1 MFLVTLAR
9 AAEPREEPTVLQALD
24 AAAIRRWAAV
34 CVRSLDAQRDA
45 IDGINVFP
53 VADGDTGSNLLGTM
67 RAALEALLRAPV
79 DERSEVGAALTVL
92 AKGALAGARGNS
104 GVIVSQMLRGL
115 AEALRDID
123 QAGAVDL
130 GKALVRAAELA
141 AGAVAEPR
149 AGTMLTV
156 LTASAAAARRVRS
169 GVLHE
174 VTAAAARAAGEAL
187 VLTPQQL
194 DVLAEAGVVDAGG
207 RGVLVLL
214 ESLVTVVN
222 ERDEPVVPYST
233 SVQSPVAAREAGS
246 AEFGYEV
253 MYLLDSTTDK
263 AAIELRD
270 KLGQLGDCVSVVGDG
285 AGLWTVHVHC
295 NDIGAAIEAGVE
307 TGRPHRI
314 MVARFADAE
323 GAPTRFGRARV
334 VVIPARGAGIA
345 ALFRGEG
352 ALVLE
357 IGPND
362 EPDVWDLLNLITSTG
377 ASHVT
382 VLPGDEGLVGIADE
396 AATRAVAGGQDV
408 VVIPCASPVQALA
421 ALAVHDPARRSGDDV
436 VSMAE
441 ASAATRRGELVVTSQ
456 DAITWIGPC
465 QAGDLLGFADGDVM
479 RIEHGP
485 VDAAMVIRGACAV
498 VDRMLG
504 AGGEL
509 VTAMLGADAPEHLA
523 DELEKHLRSAY
534 PAAEFVAYRGGQ
546 RDSVL
551 MLGVE

>member
-1 MFLVTLAR
+1 M
-9 AAEPREEPTVLQALD
+9 LQALD

-34 CVRSLDAQRDA
+34 SVRTLDAQREA

-53 VADGDTGSNLLGTM
+53 VPDGDTGSNLLGTM

-79 DERSEVGAALTVL
+79 EERSEVGAALTVL

-115 AEALRDID
+115 AEALRTVD
-123 QAGAVDL
+123 QAGAHDV
-130 GKALVRAAELA
+130 ANAMVRAAELA
-141 AGAVAEPR
+141 AEAVAEPR

-156 LTASAAAARRVRS
+156 LTASAAGARRVRS

-174 VTAAAARAAGEAL
+174 VTAAAARAASEAL
-187 VLTPQQL
+187 ELTPQQL

-233 SVQSPVAAREAGS
+233 SQPSPVAAREAGS
-246 AEFGYEV
+246 TEFGYEV
-253 MYLLDSTTDK
+253 MYLLDSTTGD
-263 AAIELRD
+263 AATVLRETLS
-270 KLGQLGDCVSVVGDG
+270 KLGDCVSVVGDG
-285 AGLWTVHVHC
+285 DGLWTVHVHC
-295 NDIGAAIEAGVE
+295 NDIGGAIEAGVE
-307 TGRPHRI
+307 AGRPHRI

-323 GAPTRFGRARV
+323 SAPSRFARARV
-334 VVIPARGAGIA
+334 VVIPARGSGIA
-345 ALFRGEG
+345 ALFRTEG

-357 IGPND
+357 IGAD
-362 EPDVWDLLNLITSTG
+362 DKPDVWDLLNLITSTG

-382 VLPGDEGLVGIADE
+382 VLPGDEGLTGIADE
-396 AATRAVAGGQDV
+396 AAARAVAGGQDV

-421 ALAVHDPARRSGDDV
+421 ALAVHDAARRSGDDV

-441 ASAATRRGELVVTSQ
+441 AAAATRRGELTVADV

-465 QAGDLLGFADGDVM
+465 RAGDLLGFVDGEVM
-479 RIEHGP
+479 GIEHGP
-485 VDAAMVIRGACAV
+485 VEPGKIVHGARAV
-498 VDRMLG
+498 VDRMLTS
-504 AGGEL
+504 GGEL
-509 VTAMLGADAPEHLA
+509 VTALLGADAPDSLS
-523 DELEKHLRSAY
+523 DELETYLRREY
-534 PAAEFVAYRGGQ
+534 PTVEFVAYRGGQ
-546 RDSVL
+546 RDAVL
-551 MLGVE
+551 TLGVE

>member
-1 MFLVTLAR
+1 
-9 AAEPREEPTVLQALD
+9 LD

-34 CVRSLDAQRDA
+34 CVQSLDAQREA

-53 VADGDTGSNLLGTM
+53 VPDGDTGSNLLGTM
-67 RAALEALLRAPV
+67 RSALESLLRAPV
-79 DERSEVGAALTVL
+79 DERSETGAALAVL
-92 AKGALAGARGNS
+92 AKGALTGARGNS

-115 AEALRDID
+115 AESLRDLD
-123 QAGAVDL
+123 QAGAADL

-141 AGAVAEPR
+141 ADAVAEPR

-156 LTASAAAARRVRS
+156 LTASAAAARRCRTE
-169 GVLHE
+169 VLHE
-174 VTAAAARAAGEAL
+174 VTAAAARAAAEAL
-187 VLTPQQL
+187 VLTPRQL

-207 RGVLVLL
+207 RGVLVMLDA
-214 ESLVTVVN
+214 LVTVVN
-222 ERDEPVVPYST
+222 ERDEPVLPP
-233 SVQSPVAAREAGS
+233 SVATVSPVAAREAGS
-246 AEFGYEV
+246 TEFGYEV
-253 MYLLDSTTDK
+253 MYLLDSTDEQAVGT
-263 AAIELRD
+263 LRET
-270 KLGQLGDCVSVVGDG
+270 LGHLGDCVSVVGDG
-285 AGLWTVHVHC
+285 DGLWTVHVHC
-295 NDIGAAIEAGVE
+295 NDIGAAIEAGVQ

-314 MVARFADAE
+314 AVARFADHE
-323 GAPTRFGRARV
+323 GAPSRFGRNRV
-334 VVIPARGAGIA
+334 VVIPARGAGVA
-345 ALFRGEG
+345 ALFRTEG

-357 IGPND
+357 IGDAD

-408 VVIPCASPVQALA
+408 VVVPCASPVQALA
-421 ALAVHDPARRSGDDV
+421 ALAVHDPARRAGDDV

-441 ASAATRRGELVVTSQ
+441 AAAATRRGELVVASQ

-465 QAGDLLGFADGDVM
+465 RAGDLLGFADGEVM

-485 VDAAMVIRGACAV
+485 AEAGVVIRGAAAV
-498 VDRMLG
+498 VERMLA

-509 VTAMLGADAPEHLA
+509 VTAMIGADAPDHLA
-523 DELEKHLRSAY
+523 DALEKHLRARH
-534 PAAEFVAYRGGQ
+534 PEVEFVAYHGGR
-546 RDSVL
+546 RDAVL

>member
-1 MFLVTLAR
+1 M
-9 AAEPREEPTVLQALD
+9 LQALD

-34 CVRSLDAQRDA
+34 SVQTLSAQREA
-45 IDGINVFP
+45 IDSINVFP

-79 DERSEVGAALTVL
+79 DERSEAGAALGVL

-115 AEALRDID
+115 AESLRTVD
-123 QAGAVDL
+123 QAGAHDL
-130 GKALVRAAELA
+130 AKAMVRAAELA
-141 AGAVAEPR
+141 AEAVAEPR

-156 LTASAAAARRVRS
+156 LTASAAGARRLRS
-169 GVLHE
+169 DVLHE
-174 VTAAAARAAGEAL
+174 VTAAAARAASEAL
-187 VLTPQQL
+187 SLTPQQL

-207 RGVLVLL
+207 RGVLILL

-233 SVQSPVAAREAGS
+233 SQPSPLAAREAGS
-246 AEFGYEV
+246 TEFGYEV
-253 MYLLDSTTDK
+253 MYLLDSTTDE
-263 AAIELRD
+263 ATALLRETLS
-270 KLGQLGDCVSVVGDG
+270 KLGDCVSVVGDG
-285 AGLWTVHVHC
+285 DGLWTVHVHC
-295 NDIGAAIEAGVE
+295 NDVGGAIEAGVE
-307 TGRPHRI
+307 AGRPHRI

-323 GAPTRFGRARV
+323 GAPSRFGRARV
-334 VVIPARGAGIA
+334 VVIPARGSGIA
-345 ALFRGEG
+345 ALFRTEG

-357 IGPND
+357 IGGDD
-362 EPDVWDLLNLITSTG
+362 EPNVWDLLNLITSTG

-382 VLPGDEGLVGIADE
+382 VLPGDQELMGIADE
-396 AATRAVAGGQDV
+396 AAARAVAGGQDV
-408 VVIPCASPVQALA
+408 VVIPCLSPVQALA
-421 ALAVHDPARRSGDDV
+421 ALAVHDAARRSGDDV

-441 ASAATRRGELVVTSQ
+441 AAAATRRGELATASE

-465 QAGDLLGFADGDVM
+465 RAGDLLGFADGEVM

-485 VDAAMVIRGACAV
+485 VEASKVVRGACAV
-498 VDRMLG
+498 VDRMLT

-509 VTAMLGADAPEHLA
+509 VTALLGHDAPDGLS
-523 DELEKHLRSAY
+523 DELEKHLRTEY
-534 PAAEFVAYRGGQ
+534 PAVEFVAYRGGQ

-551 MLGVE
+551 LLGVE